1 MNAAERRVTPP
12 RPEPRDRRVTTA
24 TLALVL
30 VGLLV
35 GGAVVVVLLVAGRV
49 RSAVGSF
56 THATGSTTIT
66 QSVVVERMREVAR
79 LVTSE
84 TTLRDVVLYR
94 NSRLGSTKRS
104 LVVVTGRIL
113 TGFDLDHG
121 TGVRIDQPGRRIH
134 LTLPPAA
141 VLGVEVTELRTYDEE
156 RGLWNPF
163 QPADRDSIFQLARRQ
178 LVATAGELALTRHA
192 EESARRLIPALVSVE
207 GYTTEGSFG
216 SGAQPD
222 RPASEREPGL

>member
-1 MNAAERRVTPP
+1 MRVS
-12 RPEPRDRRVTTA
+12 DRRVTTA

-56 THATGSTTIT
+56 THPGSTTIT
-66 QSVVVERMREVAR
+66 QSVVVERMREVAQ

-113 TGFDLDHG
+113 TGFDLDRG
-121 TGVRIDQPGRRIH
+121 TEVRVEQAGRRIH
-134 LTLPPAA
+134 LTLPRAA
-141 VLGVEVTELRTYDEE
+141 VLGVEVTELKTYDEE

-163 QPADRDSIFQLARRQ
+163 RPADRDSIFQLARRQ

-207 GYTTEGSFG
+207 GYTTDVSFG
-216 SGAQPD
+216 SRAPPERD
-222 RPASEREPGL
+222 RP

>member
-1 MNAAERRVTPP
+1 MTTP
-12 RPEPRDRRVTTA
+12 RPEPRDRRLPTA

-35 GGAVVVVLLVAGRV
+35 GGAVVAVLLVAGRV
-49 RSAVGSF
+49 RSAVGAF
-56 THATGSTTIT
+56 THPVGSTTVT

-113 TGFDLDHG
+113 TGFDLDRG
-121 TGVRIDQPGRRIH
+121 TEVRVDESSRRIH

-141 VLGVEVTELRTYDEE
+141 VLGVDITELKTYDEE

-163 QPADRDSIFQLARRQ
+163 RPADRDSIFQYARRQ
-178 LVATAGELALTRHA
+178 LVATAGELALAHHA
-192 EESARRLIPALVSVE
+192 EESARRLLPALVSVD
-207 GYTTEGSFG
+207 GYTTDVSFG
-216 SGAQPD
+216 PGATPD
-222 RPASEREPGL
+222 RDRP

>member
-1 MNAAERRVTPP
+1 MRVS
-12 RPEPRDRRVTTA
+12 DRRVTTA

-56 THATGSTTIT
+56 THPGSTTIT
-66 QSVVVERMREVAR
+66 QSVVVERMREVAQ

-113 TGFDLDHG
+113 TGFDLDRG
-121 TGVRIDQPGRRIH
+121 TEVRVEQAGRRIH
-134 LTLPPAA
+134 LTLPRAA
-141 VLGVEVTELRTYDEE
+141 VLGVEVTELKTYDEE

-163 QPADRDSIFQLARRQ
+163 RPADRDSIFQLARRQ

-192 EESARRLIPALVSVE
+192 EESARRLIPALVGVE
-207 GYTTEGSFG
+207 GYTTDVSFG
-216 SGAQPD
+216 PGDPPELD
-222 RPASEREPGL
+222 RP